1 MLVVLL
7 SHLAAQTPAG
17 YKPPKACAPFSTDD
31 GSVENCEAWC
41 SELYSGNHC
50 PRCSCKT
57 CSFCTQPSAV
67 PAAVAAVATASAFEE
82 EEAPSDDFGT
92 VIGVGGGSTLRN
104 GGRGRVGLLRDAF
117 DEDEEEI
124 GGARGGGPRGGGG
137 GFALD

>member
-1 MLVVLL
+1 MLTVLIIT
-7 SHLAAQTPAG
+7 HLAAQTPAG

-57 CSFCTQPSAV
+57 CGFCVQPQGEHLLRDV
-67 PAAVAAVATASAFEE
+67 
-82 EEAPSDDFGT
+82 G
-92 VIGVGGGSTLRN
+92 GGGGSTLRN

-124 GGARGGGPRGGGG
+124 GGRGGGPPGGGG

>member
-7 SHLAAQTPAG
+7 SHLAAQTPVG
-17 YKPPKACAPFSTDD
+17 YKPPKACAPFSADD

-41 SELYSGNHC
+41 SALYSGNHC
-50 PRCSCKT
+50 PRCSCKLP
-57 CSFCTQPSAV
+57 QEEEIGL
-67 PAAVAAVATASAFEE
+67 AFEE

-124 GGARGGGPRGGGG
+124 GGGRGGGPRGGGG

>member
-17 YKPPKACAPFSTDD
+17 YKPPKACAPFSADD

-41 SELYSGNHC
+41 SALYSGNHC

-57 CSFCTQPSAV
+57 
-67 PAAVAAVATASAFEE
+67 
-82 EEAPSDDFGT
+82 SDDFGT
-92 VIGVGGGSTLRN
+92 VINVGGGSTLRN
-104 GGRGRVGLLRDAF
+104 GGRGRIGLLRDAF

-124 GGARGGGPRGGGG
+124 GGGRGGGPRGGGG